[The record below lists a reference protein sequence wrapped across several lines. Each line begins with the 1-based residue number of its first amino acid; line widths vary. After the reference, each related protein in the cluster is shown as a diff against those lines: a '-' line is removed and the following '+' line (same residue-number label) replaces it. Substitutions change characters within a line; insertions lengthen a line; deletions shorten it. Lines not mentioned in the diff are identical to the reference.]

1 MSNVAAEKNGAEVNF
16 ILTKN
21 AKYYKVKR
29 GELSLSLYEKMIY
42 TVTFNPSLDFYA
54 KVNNLRLG
62 AVNRTS
68 AERLA
73 VGGKGINVALELNEL
88 GDKVMALGFVAGFTG
103 DEICH
108 EMELTGLAHDFIFVE
123 GRSRI
128 SVKIRS
134 MTETDINGAG
144 PMVTAKDIK
153 TLIEK
158 LKKLLKPEDWVIIC
172 GSVPPSVPDTAYAD
186 ILDGLR
192 DIRGVNFVVDAYGK
206 LLTETLRY
214 KPFLIKPNLYEL
226 CEIFSAPTNLDTKQI
241 AAFARRL
248 QEWGARN
255 VIVSLGSDGAV
266 MVTETNQNMYVR
278 AARGQLVN
286 SVGAGDCMVAGFI
299 HEYINTGNY
308 FKALNFATAAGSA
321 CAFTESI
328 ATKEQIDYVESL
340 ML

>member
-1 MSNVAAEKNGAEVNF
+1 
-16 ILTKN
+16 
-21 AKYYKVKR
+21 
-29 GELSLSLYEKMIY
+29 MIY
-42 TVTFNPSLDFYA
+42 TVTFNPSLDLYA
-54 KVNNLRLG
+54 KVNNLKLG
-62 AVNRTS
+62 TVNRTS

-73 VGGKGINVALELNEL
+73 VGGKGINVALELKEL
-88 GDKVMALGFVAGFTG
+88 GDDVMALGFIAGFTG
-103 DEICH
+103 EEIRKCI
-108 EMELTGLAHDFIFVE
+108 EKTGLKNDFICVD

-128 SVKIRS
+128 NVKIKS
-134 MTETDINGAG
+134 MMETDINSSG
-144 PMVTAKDIK
+144 PLIATKDVTV
-153 TLIEK
+153 LIDK
-158 LKKLLKPEDWVIIC
+158 LKHALGKDDWVIIC
-172 GSVPPSVPDTAYAD
+172 GSVPPSLPSTVYAD

-192 DIRGVNFVVDAYGK
+192 DIPDVHFAVDACGK
-206 LLTETLRY
+206 LLTEALRY

-226 CEIFSAPTNLDTKQI
+226 CEIFSAPLNMDTKQI
-241 AAFARRL
+241 ASYARKL
-248 QEWGARN
+248 QELGARN
-255 VIVSLGSDGAV
+255 VIVSLGSSGAV

-299 HEYINTGNY
+299 HEYMKTDNY